1 MSDKCG
7 IAALPR
13 CQPLCSFVRSAS
25 APTFHFKPPVCLAS
39 MSSRVWELRQPFRF
53 FGQGHGFRSWG
64 VEKKNSLAHSPVSM
78 PTNCGAG
85 TWKKTASLTRLFL
98 CLYSA
103 FRVFFYSSMV
113 NDLARA
119 SAFCV
124 ARRASASCAA
134 HRVECSAF
142 GSAFGPCKWPVLGEL
157 PRALPTSAK
166 ARPRSLTL
174 PRV

>member
-1 MSDKCG
+1 MSCIYVKPG
-7 IAALPR
+7 LGTKATLSIFWTRSRIPELGRGKKKQPR
-13 CQPLCSFVRSAS
+13 S
-25 APTFHFKPPVCLAS
+25 LAC
-39 MSSRVWELRQPFRF
+39 VYAHKL
-53 FGQGHGFRSWG
+53 RSWD
-64 VEKKNSLAHSPVSM
+64 VE
-78 PTNCGAG
+78 
-85 TWKKTASLTRLFL
+85 KTASLTRLFL

-166 ARPRSLTL
+166 ARPRTLTL